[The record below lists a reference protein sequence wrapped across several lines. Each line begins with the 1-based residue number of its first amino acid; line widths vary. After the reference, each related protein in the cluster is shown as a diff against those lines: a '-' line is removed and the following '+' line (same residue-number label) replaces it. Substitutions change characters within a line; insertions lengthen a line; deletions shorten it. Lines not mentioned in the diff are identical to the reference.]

1 MLGGYSFVR
10 KRAFIPA
17 LRIEDDQKASRRSG
31 IGGSLV
37 VIRWDASYLNT
48 IGIIKM
54 ATIFATLIMGLMAG
68 PEVSL

>member
-31 IGGSLV
+31 I
-37 VIRWDASYLNT
+37 D
-48 IGIIKM
+48 
-54 ATIFATLIMGLMAG
+54 
-68 PEVSL
+68 VSK